1 MKALKKDGVM
11 KDESRSV
18 GRLLDVL
25 AEAKDL
31 VAEFA
36 DEAYKS
42 KAAEEALR
50 ESEERYRIH
59 FSLTNDVMFSF
70 DRQLTILSVS
80 SNVERVLG
88 YMPEELTGKTIAE
101 ANLLHADDMQEAVD
115 KAQHVLAGEVYL
127 SSIFQFVTKNGDI
140 VIGEVS
146 GIPLSRDGQVVEVI
160 NVARDITKRINT
172 ENSLRESSER
182 YLHILD
188 SLPSAVCILKEEDTR
203 FTFANQGFCAL
214 SGHEIRDIIGKT
226 PVELKLPVGLDDFFS
241 NGKPDAGSS
250 QDDLKKQRLK
260 KKDGTIADVMVS
272 SGPMKYAGEDCLIM
286 VMIDVTNYK
295 RSL

>member
-1 MKALKKDGVM
+1 M
-11 KDESRSV
+11 KDEKRSV

-36 DEAYKS
+36 DEANKS
-42 KAAEEALR
+42 KAVEDALR

-101 ANLLHADDMQEAVD
+101 ANLLHPDSMQEAVD

-160 NVARDITKRINT
+160 NVARDITKRVNT

-188 SLPSAVCILKEEDTR
+188 FMPSAVCILKDEDTR
-203 FTFANQGFCAL
+203 FTFANQAFCAL

-250 QDDLKKQRLK
+250 QADLRKQRLK

-272 SGPMKYAGEDCLIM
+272 SGPMKYGGEDCLIM

>member
-1 MKALKKDGVM
+1 M
-11 KDESRSV
+11 KDENGSV

-25 AEAKDL
+25 AEAKEL
-31 VAEFA
+31 VAGFA
-36 DEAYKS
+36 DEANKS
-42 KAAEEALR
+42 KVAEEALR

-59 FSLTNDVMFSF
+59 FSLANDVMFSF

-88 YMPEELTGKTIAE
+88 YKPEELTGKTIE
-101 ANLLHADDMQEAVD
+101 ESNLLYADDAKEVVD
-115 KAQHVLAGEVYL
+115 KAQHVLAGEVSL
-127 SSIFQFVTKNGDI
+127 SSIFRFVTKSGDI
-140 VIGEVS
+140 VICEVS
-146 GIPLSRDGQVVEVI
+146 GIPLSRDGQVIEVI

-188 SLPSAVCILKEEDTR
+188 SMPSAVCILKEDDTR
-203 FTFANQGFCAL
+203 FTFANQAFCTL

-250 QDDLKKQRLK
+250 QADVRKQRLK
-260 KKDGTIADVMVS
+260 KKDGTTADVMVS

-286 VMIDVTNYK
+286 VMINVTNYK

>member
-1 MKALKKDGVM
+1 M
-11 KDESRSV
+11 KDENRSV

-25 AEAKDL
+25 SEAKEL
-31 VAEFA
+31 VAGLA
-36 DEAYKS
+36 DEANRS
-42 KAAEEALR
+42 RAAEVALR
-50 ESEERYRIH
+50 ESEERYRSH
-59 FSLTNDVMFSF
+59 FSLANDVMFSF

-88 YMPEELTGKTIAE
+88 YTPEELTGKALAE
-101 ANLLHADDMQEAVD
+101 ANLLHADDMPEAVD
-115 KAQHVLAGEVYL
+115 KAQHVLTGEVYL
-127 SSIFQFVTKNGDI
+127 SSIFRFVTKNGDI

-160 NVARDITKRINT
+160 NVARDITKRVNT

-226 PVELKLPVGLDDFFS
+226 PVELKLPVGLNDFFS
-241 NGKPDAGSS
+241 NGKPNAGSS
-250 QDDLKKQRLK
+250 QADLKKQQLK
-260 KKDGTIADVMVS
+260 KKDGTTADVMVS

-286 VMIDVTNYK
+286 IMIDVTNYK

>member
-1 MKALKKDGVM
+1 M
-11 KDESRSV
+11 KDENRSV

-42 KAAEEALR
+42 RAAEVALR

-88 YMPEELTGKTIAE
+88 YKPEELTGKPLAE
-101 ANLLHADDMQEAVD
+101 ANLLHPDSMQEAVD
-115 KAQHVLAGEVYL
+115 KAHHVLAGEVYL
-127 SSIFQFVTKNGDI
+127 SSILQFMTKNGDI

-146 GIPLSRDGQVVEVI
+146 GIPLSRDGQVIEVI

-188 SLPSAVCILKEEDTR
+188 TLPSAVCILKDEDTR
-203 FTFANQGFCAL
+203 FMFANQGFCAL

-250 QDDLKKQRLK
+250 QADLKKQRLK
-260 KKDGTIADVMVS
+260 KKDGTIADVMAS

-286 VMIDVTNYK
+286 VMMDVTNYK

>member
-1 MKALKKDGVM
+1 VKALKKDGFM

-25 AEAKDL
+25 AEAKEL
-31 VAEFA
+31 VTGFA
-36 DEAYKS
+36 DEENRS
-42 KAAEEALR
+42 RAAEVALR
-50 ESEERYRIH
+50 ESEERYRSH
-59 FSLTNDVMFSF
+59 FSLANDVMFSF
-70 DRQLTILSVS
+70 DQQLTILSVS

-146 GIPLSRDGQVVEVI
+146 GIPLSRNGQVVEVI

-172 ENSLRESSER
+172 ENSLRESSVR

-188 SLPSAVCILKEEDTR
+188 SLPCAVCILKEEDTR

-226 PVELKLPVGLDDFFS
+226 PVELKLPMGLDDFFS

-250 QDDLKKQRLK
+250 QADLKKQRLK

-272 SGPMKYAGEDCLIM
+272 SGPMKYGGEDCLIM
-286 VMIDVTNYK
+286 VMMDVTNYK

>member
-1 MKALKKDGVM
+1 M

-18 GRLLDVL
+18 GRLLEVL
-25 AEAKDL
+25 TEAKDL
-31 VAEFA
+31 VTEFA

-42 KAAEEALR
+42 KVAEETLR

-70 DRQLTILSVS
+70 DRQLTVLSVS

-88 YMPEELTGKTIAE
+88 YKPEELIGKTIAE
-101 ANLLHADDMQEAVD
+101 ANLLHPDDVQEAVD
-115 KAQHVLAGEVYL
+115 NAQHVLAGGVTL
-127 SSIFQFVTKNGDI
+127 SSIFQFVAKSGDI

-146 GIPLSRDGQVVEVI
+146 GIPLSRDGRVVEII
-160 NVARDITKRINT
+160 NVARDITKRITT

-188 SLPSAVCILKEEDTR
+188 SMPSAVCILKAEDTR
-203 FTFANQGFCAL
+203 FTFANQAFCAL

-226 PVELKLPVGLDDFFS
+226 PVELKLPVGLEDFS
-241 NGKPDAGSS
+241 SCGKAETESP
-250 QDDLKKQRLK
+250 QTDLRKQRMK
-260 KKDGTIADVMVS
+260 KKDGTIVDVMVS
-272 SGPMKYAGEDCLIM
+272 SGPMQYGGEDCMIM
-286 VMIDVTNYK
+286 AMTDVTNYK

>member
-1 MKALKKDGVM
+1 M

-36 DEAYKS
+36 DEANKS
-42 KAAEEALR
+42 KAAEVALR

-101 ANLLHADDMQEAVD
+101 ANLLHANDMQEAVD

-241 NGKPDAGSS
+241 NGKPDAGPS
-250 QDDLKKQRLK
+250 QADLKKQRLK

>member
-1 MKALKKDGVM
+1 VKALKKDGFM

-25 AEAKDL
+25 AEAKEL
-31 VAEFA
+31 VTGFA
-36 DEAYKS
+36 DEENRS
-42 KAAEEALR
+42 RAAEVALR
-50 ESEERYRIH
+50 ESEERYRSH
-59 FSLTNDVMFSF
+59 FSLANDVMFSF
-70 DRQLTILSVS
+70 DQQLTILSVS

-250 QDDLKKQRLK
+250 QADLKKQRLK

>member
-1 MKALKKDGVM
+1 M

-31 VAEFA
+31 VTEFA
-36 DEAYKS
+36 DEANKS
-42 KAAEEALR
+42 RAAEVALR

-59 FSLTNDVMFSF
+59 FSLANDVMFTL

-80 SNVERVLG
+80 PNVERVLG
-88 YMPEELTGKTIAE
+88 YKPEELTGKPLAE
-101 ANLLHADDMQEAVD
+101 SNLLHADDMQEAVER
-115 KAQHVLAGEVYL
+115 AQHVLAGEVSL
-127 SSIFQFVTKNGDI
+127 SSIFRFVTRNGDI
-140 VIGEVS
+140 VIHEVS

-160 NVARDITKRINT
+160 NVARDITKRVNT

-188 SLPSAVCILKEEDTR
+188 SLPSAVCILKDEDTR
-203 FTFANQGFCAL
+203 FTFANQAFCAL

-241 NGKPDAGSS
+241 SGKPNGGSS
-250 QDDLKKQRLK
+250 QAELRKQRLK
-260 KKDGTIADVMVS
+260 KKDGTAADVMVS
-272 SGPMKYAGEDCLIM
+272 SGPMKYGEEDCLIM
-286 VMIDVTNYK
+286 VMTDVTNYK

>member
-1 MKALKKDGVM
+1 
-11 KDESRSV
+11 
-18 GRLLDVL
+18 VL

-70 DRQLTILSVS
+70 DRQLTVLSVS

-88 YMPEELTGKTIAE
+88 YKPEELIGKTIAE

-115 KAQHVLAGEVYL
+115 NAQHVLAGGVSL

-188 SLPSAVCILKEEDTR
+188 SLPSAVCILKDEDTR
-203 FTFANQGFCAL
+203 FTFANQAFCAL

-226 PVELKLPVGLDDFFS
+226 PVELKLPVGLDDFIS

-250 QDDLKKQRLK
+250 HANLRKQRLK
-260 KKDGTIADVMVS
+260 KKDGTVADVMVS
-272 SGPMKYAGEDCLIM
+272 SGPMKYGGEDCLIM

>member
-1 MKALKKDGVM
+1 M

-42 KAAEEALR
+42 RAAEVALR

-59 FSLTNDVMFSF
+59 FSLANDVMFSF

-88 YMPEELTGKTIAE
+88 YKPEELTGKPLAE

-127 SSIFQFVTKNGDI
+127 SSIFRFVTKNGDI

-188 SLPSAVCILKEEDTR
+188 SLPGAVCILKDEDTR

-250 QDDLKKQRLK
+250 QADLRKQRLK
-260 KKDGTIADVMVS
+260 KKDGTVADVMVS
-272 SGPMKYAGEDCLIM
+272 SGPMKYGGEDCLIM